1 MKYTFIEQ
9 WSPSAWPFSCFPLP
23 SPSYAFY
30 FWSIMLA
37 LHVYSHTNVKIFLYF
52 KSKTTCNGKSW
63 YWLPDSNRL
72 SYHRENCCKLFT
84 CRFADKSLR
93 FSRRKTPGGQ
103 RCKVFHIPWNSIQI
117 CQREKLGEKCPFFA
131 MAFVG
136 SSALTAIQGDWPWA
150 SSSLAVST
158 AFTLCWEPDTGCS
171 WKAVVKVRFGDSRER
186 KRLPHFITALSK
198 PST

>member
-63 YWLPDSNRL
+63 HWLPDSNRL

-103 RCKVFHIPWNSIQI
+103 RCKVFHIPWNSIQV
-117 CQREKLGEKCPFFA
+117 CQREKLGEKCPFFCYGFCWQQCSDSHPRGLA
-131 MAFVG
+131 MGILIPG
-136 SSALTAIQGDWPWA
+136 SVHSIHIVLGAWHWLQLKSCCQSEVWRQQREKKAATLYN
-150 SSSLAVST
+150 SSL
-158 AFTLCWEPDTGCS
+158 
-171 WKAVVKVRFGDSRER
+171 
-186 KRLPHFITALSK
+186 
-198 PST
+198 